1 MNFLA
6 KAMLKKQLS
15 QLPKDQAD
23 MMLRAVEEHP
33 EIFEKMAKEI
43 KEKVKNGVNKQNAAM
58 SVMMAH
64 QNELRDILMKQ
75 NNLKK

>member
-1 MNFLA
+1 
-6 KAMLKKQLS
+6 MLKKQLS

-23 MMLRAVEEHP
+23 MMLKAVEEHP

-64 QNELRDILMKQ
+64 QNELRNILMKQ
-75 NNLKK
+75 HNVKK

>member
-1 MNFLA
+1 
-6 KAMLKKQLS
+6 
-15 QLPKDQAD
+15 
-23 MMLRAVEEHP
+23 MMLRAVEDHP

-58 SVMMAH
+58 SVMMSH

-75 NNLKK
+75 NNVKK

>member
-1 MNFLA
+1 
-6 KAMLKKQLS
+6 MLKKQLS

-64 QNELRDILMKQ
+64 QNELRNILMKQ

>member
-64 QNELRDILMKQ
+64 QNELRNILMKQ

>member
-23 MMLRAVEEHP
+23 MMLKAVEEHP

-64 QNELRDILMKQ
+64 QNELRNILMKQ
-75 NNLKK
+75 HNVKK